1 MLWLYIEYFKD
12 LEKGSGG
19 WNGRERDEHK
29 IVLCSGSEFVL
40 FSFFFLAKAF
50 VPILNDRLHNM
61 VIMGMP

>member
-12 LEKGSGG
+12 LEKGAEVGTGEKGMNIRSFYV
-19 WNGRERDEHK
+19 R
-29 IVLCSGSEFVL
+29 VLN
-40 FSFFFLAKAF
+40 SFCFPFFLAKAF

>member
-40 FSFFFLAKAF
+40 FSFFFSCQGFRPDIK
-50 VPILNDRLHNM
+50 
-61 VIMGMP
+61 

>member
-12 LEKGSGG
+12 PEKGSGG

-40 FSFFFLAKAF
+40 FSFSFSCQGFRPDIK
-50 VPILNDRLHNM
+50 
-61 VIMGMP
+61 